1 MRMATVQEHWVAC
14 LPEEKHRLF
23 DSALNELEISYVL
36 VSVSLN
42 DALTLC
48 HEGKLSPAREQA
60 PMFAELFKRMVSR
73 LRGLVR
79 ALADHGRNLGTLPNV
94 APLDPDFFRSERA
107 QQLARNNGLVSLIS
121 LRERTRFFR
130 KLGSLEE
137 MVVELHKEAREITGE
152 IAEGTAVSL
161 RHCWKRLEVLHY
173 DLNTCL
179 REATIV
185 LKSFFCVL
193 PNNEL
198 PPFRRRL
205 LSLLPAAGTIRP
217 GRSHG
222 APGRMAQGLSRPVP
236 SHMIAG
242 LAMGRDKTARF
253 EQHSRHRNKL
263 SKDNS
268 GGKGRIPSSRMR
280 PDGTG
285 GPNETN

>member
-1 MRMATVQEHWVAC
+1 MATVQEHWLAC
-14 LPEEKHRLF
+14 LPEEKDRLF
-23 DSALNELEISYVL
+23 DSTLNELEMSYVL

-42 DALTLC
+42 DALTHC
-48 HEGKLSPAREQA
+48 QQGKLLPAREQA
-60 PMFAELFKRMVSR
+60 QIFAELFKRMASR

-79 ALADHGRNLGTLPNV
+79 ALVEHGRDLGTLPDV
-94 APLDPDFFRSERA
+94 APLDPDYFRSARA

-130 KLGSLEE
+130 KLGSLED
-137 MVVELHKEAREITGE
+137 MVLELQKEAREITGE

-161 RHCWKRLEVLHY
+161 RNRWKRLEVLHY

-179 REATIV
+179 REAIVV

-193 PNNEL
+193 PSNEL

-205 LSLLPAAGTIRP
+205 LTVLPAAGSVRSC
-217 GRSHG
+217 GSHG
-222 APGRMAQGLSRPVP
+222 IGAKIARGSSRL
-236 SHMIAG
+236 AARQTAGG
-242 LAMGRDKTARF
+242 LAIGRDQATRF
-253 EQHSRHRNKL
+253 QQHLRNQNKNA
-263 SKDNS
+263 KDNLRS
-268 GGKGRIPSSRMR
+268 RDRIPFSRMR